1 MRFLRLIWVNLTR
14 KKARTTL
21 TIGSFVVALFLY
33 GILVAIRTAFGG
45 GVDVAGVDRLN
56 VINKTS
62 LIMPLPYSYRDRLA
76 NMPGISGVTYASWFG
91 GIYQDE
97 KNFFPQF
104 AVEAETWLKVYSEFI
119 LPEAQRKAFLQDR
132 QACLVGRKLAKR
144 YGFKIGDRIPLRGT
158 IWPGTWEFNVVG
170 IYDGNRPEVDTTPLL
185 FRGDYLEE
193 RRQFGKGM
201 VGWYV
206 VKLDSPDGAVPISK
220 KIDETFA
227 NSPFETLTQ
236 TEKAFAASFAKQMG
250 NIEFLVLVIG
260 TVVFFTLLLVAGN
273 TMAIAVRERTGELAV
288 LKTIG
293 FTDVG
298 VLGLILAETILIAGQ
313 GGVLGLALAKFFTAG
328 GDPTGGFLGGNFYL
342 GWGSLGLG
350 LALALVVGVV
360 AGILPAMYAMRLR
373 VVDALRRV

>member
-1 MRFLRLIWVNLTR
+1 MKFFRLIWVNLLR
-14 KKARTTL
+14 KKIRTTL
-21 TIGSFVVALFLY
+21 TIGSFMVALFLY
-33 GILVAIRTAFGG
+33 GLLVAIRAAFGG
-45 GVDVAGVDRLN
+45 GADVAGVDRLD

-62 LIMPLPYSYRDRLA
+62 LIMPLPFSYRDRLA
-76 NMPGISGVTYASWFG
+76 AMPGINGVTFATWFG
-91 GIYQDE
+91 GVYQDE
-97 KNFFPQF
+97 KNFFPQY
-104 AVEAETWLKVYSEFI
+104 AVDPGTWMNVYSEYVV
-119 LPEAQRKAFLQDR
+119 PDAERKAFLADR
-132 QACLVGRKLAKR
+132 QGCLVGRKLAKR
-144 YGFKIGDRIPLRGT
+144 FGFKVGDRIPLRGT
-158 IWPGTWEFNVVG
+158 IWTGTWEFNVVG

-185 FRGDYLEE
+185 FRYDYLEE
-193 RRQFGKGM
+193 RRNFGKGT

-206 VKLDSPDGAVPISK
+206 VKLADPDDAVK
-220 KIDETFA
+220 VTKMIDDTFA

-260 TVVFFTLLLVAGN
+260 SVVFFTLLLVAGN

-298 VLGLILAETILIAGQ
+298 VLGLVMAETLLIAAQ
-313 GGVLGLALAKFFTAG
+313 GGVLGLALAKLFTLG
-328 GDPTGGFLGGNFYL
+328 GDPTGGFLGNFYL

-350 LALALVVGVV
+350 LLLAITVGIA
-360 AGILPAMYAMRLR
+360 AGLLPATSAMRLR